1 MEAPFMGPQ
10 FNTAS
15 RRANWGGPLV
25 ISAMTVLGGMLIFA
39 IFAPLVAPYDPART
53 FEGAYSLPPFFL
65 EGWDSRFL
73 LGTDD
78 VGRDLFSRLIYG
90 ARVSLLAGSAVTTL
104 SLTVGVLLGA
114 LAGWKG
120 GIIEA
125 AILRLMDI
133 MMALPSILLAIVV
146 VTILGPS
153 LMNAV
158 IAAAVTALPGVVRL
172 VRAAIREEKTKPYSL
187 SAKLYGAGGV
197 RIVTFE
203 LLPNSLAP
211 IFVQGTMGF
220 GEGILNVAALG
231 FLGLGARPPMAEWGT
246 MLADSRA
253 YVESQPWLVTAPGI
267 CILVVILSFNLL
279 GDHLRDVFDP
289 KLKSREEV

>member
-1 MEAPFMGPQ
+1 MKPML
-10 FNTAS
+10 NKI
-15 RRANWGGPLV
+15 RRSLGGPL
-25 ISAMTVLGGMLIFA
+25 IILAMSLLGVTAVFA
-39 IFAPLVAPYDPART
+39 IFAPLIAPYDPAQT

-65 EGWDSRFL
+65 DGWDPRFL

-90 ARVSLLAGSAVTTL
+90 ARISLLAGFAVTVL
-104 SLTVGVLLGA
+104 SLVIGVVLGA

-120 GIIEA
+120 GLVEA
-125 AILRLMDI
+125 AVLRLMDT

-153 LMNAV
+153 LVNAV
-158 IAAAVTALPGVVRL
+158 IAAAVTAVPGVVRL
-172 VRAAIREEKTKPYSL
+172 VRATIREEKSKPYSL
-187 SAKLYGAGGV
+187 SAKLYGAGGF
-197 RIVTFE
+197 RIVTME

-253 YVESQPWLVTAPGI
+253 YVESQPWLVTAPGL
-267 CILVVILSFNLL
+267 CILIVILSFNLL

-289 KLKSREEV
+289 KLKTREEA

>member
-1 MEAPFMGPQ
+1 MSLLGV
-10 FNTAS
+10 TA
-15 RRANWGGPLV
+15 V
-25 ISAMTVLGGMLIFA
+25 FA
-39 IFAPLVAPYDPART
+39 IFAPIIAPYDPAQT
-53 FEGAYSLPPFFL
+53 FEGAYSLPPFFSD
-65 EGWDSRFL
+65 GWDPRFL

-90 ARVSLLAGSAVTTL
+90 ARISLLAGFAVTVL
-104 SLTVGVLLGA
+104 SLVVGVVLGA

-120 GIIEA
+120 GLIEA
-125 AILRLMDI
+125 AVLRLMDT

-153 LMNAV
+153 LVNAV
-158 IAAAVTALPGVVRL
+158 IAAAVTAVPGVVRL
-172 VRAAIREEKTKPYSL
+172 VRATIREEKSKPYSL
-187 SAKLYGAGGV
+187 SAKLYGAGGF
-197 RIVTFE
+197 RIVTME

-253 YVESQPWLVTAPGI
+253 YVESQPWLVTAPGL
-267 CILVVILSFNLL
+267 CILIVILSFNLL

-289 KLKSREEV
+289 KLKTREEA

>member
-1 MEAPFMGPQ
+1 MKPML
-10 FNTAS
+10 S
-15 RRANWGGPLV
+15 KIRRSLGGPL
-25 ISAMTVLGGMLIFA
+25 IILAMSLLGVTAVFA
-39 IFAPLVAPYDPART
+39 IFAPLIAPYDPAQT
-53 FEGAYSLPPFFL
+53 FEGAYSLPPFFSD
-65 EGWDSRFL
+65 GWDPRFL

-90 ARVSLLAGSAVTTL
+90 ARISLLAGFAVTVL
-104 SLTVGVLLGA
+104 SLVIGVVLGA

-120 GIIEA
+120 GLVEA
-125 AILRLMDI
+125 AVLRLMDT

-153 LMNAV
+153 LVNAV
-158 IAAAVTALPGVVRL
+158 IAAAVTAVPGVVRL
-172 VRAAIREEKTKPYSL
+172 VRATIREEKSKPYSL
-187 SAKLYGAGGV
+187 SAKLYGAGGF
-197 RIVTFE
+197 RIVTVE

-253 YVESQPWLVTAPGI
+253 YVESQPWLVTAPGL
-267 CILVVILSFNLL
+267 CILIVILSFNLL

-289 KLKSREEV
+289 KLKTREEA

>member
-1 MEAPFMGPQ
+1 MKPML
-10 FNTAS
+10 NKI
-15 RRANWGGPLV
+15 RRSLGGPL
-25 ISAMTVLGGMLIFA
+25 IILAMSLLGVTAVFA
-39 IFAPLVAPYDPART
+39 IFAPLIAPYDPAQT
-53 FEGAYSLPPFFL
+53 FEGAYSLPPFFSD
-65 EGWDSRFL
+65 GWDPRFL

-90 ARVSLLAGSAVTTL
+90 ARISLLAGFAVTVL
-104 SLTVGVLLGA
+104 SLVIGVVLGA

-120 GIIEA
+120 GLIEA
-125 AILRLMDI
+125 AVLRLMDT

-153 LMNAV
+153 LVNAV
-158 IAAAVTALPGVVRL
+158 IAAAVTAVPGVVRL
-172 VRAAIREEKTKPYSL
+172 VRATIREEKSKPYSL
-187 SAKLYGAGGV
+187 SAKLYGAGGL
-197 RIVTFE
+197 RIVTVE

-253 YVESQPWLVTAPGI
+253 YVESQPWLVTAPGL
-267 CILVVILSFNLL
+267 CILIVILSFNLL

-289 KLKSREEV
+289 KLKTREEA

>member
-1 MEAPFMGPQ
+1 MSSVVQ
-10 FNTAS
+10 KV
-15 RRANWGGPLV
+15 RRRLGGPL
-25 ISAMTVLGGMLIFA
+25 IVLAVALLGATTFLA
-39 IFAPLVAPYDPART
+39 VFAPWIAPYDPAQT
-53 FEGAYSLPPFFL
+53 FEGAYSAPPFFL
-65 EGWDSRFL
+65 NGWDPRFL

-90 ARVSLLAGSAVTTL
+90 ARISLLAGFAVTVL
-104 SLTVGVLLGA
+104 SLVIGVVLGA

-120 GIIEA
+120 GFIET
-125 AILRLMDI
+125 AILRLMDT

-153 LMNAV
+153 LVNAV
-158 IAAAVTALPGVVRL
+158 IAAAVTAVPGVVRL
-172 VRAAIREEKTKPYSL
+172 VRATIREEKAKPYSL
-187 SAKLYGAGGV
+187 SAKLYGAGGF
-197 RIVTFE
+197 RIVTVE

-253 YVESQPWLVTAPGI
+253 YVESQPWLVTAPGV
-267 CILVVILSFNLL
+267 CILIVILSFNLL

-289 KLKSREEV
+289 KLKTREEA

>member
-1 MEAPFMGPQ
+1 MERQ
-10 FNTAS
+10 LNTRA

-25 ISAMTVLGGMLIFA
+25 ISAMTLLGVMLIFA

-65 EGWDSRFL
+65 DGWDSRFL

-90 ARVSLLAGSAVTTL
+90 ARVSLLAGFAVTTL
-104 SLTVGVLLGA
+104 SLAIGILLGA

-120 GIIEA
+120 GIIET
-125 AILRLMDI
+125 AILRLMDT

-158 IAAAVTALPGVVRL
+158 IAAAVTAVPGVVRL
-172 VRAAIREEKTKPYSL
+172 VRATIREEKMKPYSL
-187 SAKLYGAGGV
+187 SAKLYGAGGI
-197 RIVTFE
+197 RIVTLE

-267 CILVVILSFNLL
+267 CILIVILSFNLL

-289 KLKSREEV
+289 KLKSREDV

>member
-1 MEAPFMGPQ
+1 MKPML
-10 FNTAS
+10 S
-15 RRANWGGPLV
+15 KIRRSLGGPL
-25 ISAMTVLGGMLIFA
+25 IILAMSLLVVTAVFA
-39 IFAPLVAPYDPART
+39 IFAPLIAPYDPAQT
-53 FEGAYSLPPFFL
+53 FEGAYSLPPFFSD
-65 EGWDSRFL
+65 GWDPRFL

-90 ARVSLLAGSAVTTL
+90 ARISLLAGFAVTVL
-104 SLTVGVLLGA
+104 SLVIGVVLGA

-120 GIIEA
+120 GLVEA
-125 AILRLMDI
+125 AVLRLMDT

-153 LMNAV
+153 LLNAV
-158 IAAAVTALPGVVRL
+158 IAAAVTAVPGVVRL
-172 VRAAIREEKTKPYSL
+172 VRATIREEKSKPYSL
-187 SAKLYGAGGV
+187 SAKLYGAGGF
-197 RIVTFE
+197 RIVTME

-253 YVESQPWLVTAPGI
+253 YVESQPWLVTAPGL
-267 CILVVILSFNLL
+267 CILIVILSFNLL

-289 KLKSREEV
+289 KLKTREEA

>member
-1 MEAPFMGPQ
+1 MKPML
-10 FNTAS
+10 NKI
-15 RRANWGGPLV
+15 RRSLGGPL
-25 ISAMTVLGGMLIFA
+25 IILAMSLLGVTAVFA
-39 IFAPLVAPYDPART
+39 IFAPIIAPYDPAQT
-53 FEGAYSLPPFFL
+53 FEGAYSLPPFFSD
-65 EGWDSRFL
+65 GWDPRFL

-90 ARVSLLAGSAVTTL
+90 ARISLLAGFAVTVL
-104 SLTVGVLLGA
+104 SLVIGVVLGA

-120 GIIEA
+120 GLVEA
-125 AILRLMDI
+125 AVLRLMDT

-153 LMNAV
+153 LVNAV
-158 IAAAVTALPGVVRL
+158 IAAAVTAVPGVVRL
-172 VRAAIREEKTKPYSL
+172 VRATIREEKSKPYSL
-187 SAKLYGAGGV
+187 SAKLYGAGGF
-197 RIVTFE
+197 RIVTVE

-253 YVESQPWLVTAPGI
+253 YVESQPWLVTAPGL
-267 CILVVILSFNLL
+267 CILIVILSFNLL

-289 KLKSREEV
+289 KLKTREEA

>member
-1 MEAPFMGPQ
+1 MGPQ
-10 FNTAS
+10 FNMRS
-15 RRANWGGPLV
+15 RRINWGGPLV
-25 ISAMTVLGGMLIFA
+25 ISAISLLGVMLIFA
-39 IFAPLVAPYDPART
+39 VFAPLVATYDPART

-90 ARVSLLAGSAVTTL
+90 ARVSLMAGFAVTTL

-120 GIIEA
+120 GIIET

-187 SAKLYGAGGV
+187 SAKLYGAGGA
-197 RIVTFE
+197 RIVTLE

-289 KLKSREEV
+289 KLKSREEA

>member
-1 MEAPFMGPQ
+1 MKPML
-10 FNTAS
+10 NKI
-15 RRANWGGPLV
+15 RRSLGGPL
-25 ISAMTVLGGMLIFA
+25 IILAMSLLGVTAVFA
-39 IFAPLVAPYDPART
+39 IFAPLIAPYDPAQT
-53 FEGAYSLPPFFL
+53 FEGAYSLPPFFSD
-65 EGWDSRFL
+65 GWDPRFL

-90 ARVSLLAGSAVTTL
+90 ARISLLAGFAVTVL
-104 SLTVGVLLGA
+104 SLVIGVVLGA

-120 GIIEA
+120 GLIEA
-125 AILRLMDI
+125 AVLRLMDT

-153 LMNAV
+153 LVNAV
-158 IAAAVTALPGVVRL
+158 IAAAVTAVPGVVRL
-172 VRAAIREEKTKPYSL
+172 VRATIREEKSKPYSL
-187 SAKLYGAGGV
+187 SAKLYGAGGF
-197 RIVTFE
+197 RIVTVE

-253 YVESQPWLVTAPGI
+253 YVESQPWLVTAPGL
-267 CILVVILSFNLL
+267 CILIVILSFNLL
-279 GDHLRDVFDP
+279 GDHLRDLFDP
-289 KLKSREEV
+289 KLKTREEA

>member
-1 MEAPFMGPQ
+1 MRVTQA
-10 FNTAS
+10 ALRS
-15 RRANWGGPLV
+15 IRRNLGGPLIIV
-25 ISAMTVLGGMLIFA
+25 AMALLGLTAFFA
-39 IFAPLVAPYDPART
+39 IFAPLIAPYDPART

-90 ARVSLLAGSAVTTL
+90 ARISLLAGFAVTVL
-104 SLTVGVLLGA
+104 SLTIGVVLGA

-120 GIIEA
+120 GFIEA
-125 AILRLMDI
+125 AILRLMDT

-153 LMNAV
+153 LVNAV
-158 IAAAVTALPGVVRL
+158 IAAAVTAVPGVVRL
-172 VRAAIREEKTKPYSL
+172 VRATIREEKAKPYSL
-187 SAKLYGAGGV
+187 SAKLYGAGGF
-197 RIVTFE
+197 RIVTVE

-253 YVESQPWLVTAPGI
+253 YVESQPWLVTAPGL
-267 CILVVILSFNLL
+267 CILIVILSFNLL

-289 KLKSREEV
+289 KLKTREEA

>member
-1 MEAPFMGPQ
+1 MKPML
-10 FNTAS
+10 S
-15 RRANWGGPLV
+15 KIRRSLGGPL
-25 ISAMTVLGGMLIFA
+25 IILAMSLLGVTAVFA
-39 IFAPLVAPYDPART
+39 IFAPLIAPYDPAQT
-53 FEGAYSLPPFFL
+53 FEGAYSLPPFFSD
-65 EGWDSRFL
+65 GWDPRFL

-90 ARVSLLAGSAVTTL
+90 ARISLLAGFAVTVL
-104 SLTVGVLLGA
+104 SLVIGVVLGA

-120 GIIEA
+120 GLIEA
-125 AILRLMDI
+125 AVLRLMDT

-153 LMNAV
+153 LVNAV
-158 IAAAVTALPGVVRL
+158 IAAAVTAVPGVVRL
-172 VRAAIREEKTKPYSL
+172 VRATIREEKSKPYSL
-187 SAKLYGAGGV
+187 SAKLYGAGGF
-197 RIVTFE
+197 RIVTME

-253 YVESQPWLVTAPGI
+253 YVESQPWLVTAPGL
-267 CILVVILSFNLL
+267 CILIVILSFNLL

-289 KLKSREEV
+289 KLKTREEA

>member
-1 MEAPFMGPQ
+1 MERQLDTKA
-10 FNTAS
+10 
-15 RRANWGGPLV
+15 RRGNWGGPLV
-25 ISAMTVLGGMLIFA
+25 ISAMILLGVMLIFA
-39 IFAPLVAPYDPART
+39 IFAPFVAPYDPART

-65 EGWDSRFL
+65 DGWDSRFL

-90 ARVSLLAGSAVTTL
+90 ARVSLLAGFAVTTL
-104 SLTVGVLLGA
+104 SLAIGILLGA

-120 GIIEA
+120 GIIET
-125 AILRLMDI
+125 AILRLMDT

-153 LMNAV
+153 LLNAV
-158 IAAAVTALPGVVRL
+158 IAAAVTAVPGVVRL
-172 VRAAIREEKTKPYSL
+172 VRATIREEKMKPYSL
-187 SAKLYGAGGV
+187 SAKLYGAGGI
-197 RIVTFE
+197 RIVTIE

-267 CILVVILSFNLL
+267 CILIVILSFNLL

-289 KLKSREEV
+289 KLKSREEA

>member
-1 MEAPFMGPQ
+1 MKPML
-10 FNTAS
+10 S
-15 RRANWGGPLV
+15 KIRRSLGGPL
-25 ISAMTVLGGMLIFA
+25 IILAMSLLGVTAVFA
-39 IFAPLVAPYDPART
+39 IFAPIIAPYDPAQT
-53 FEGAYSLPPFFL
+53 FEGAYSLPPFFSD
-65 EGWDSRFL
+65 GWDPRFL

-90 ARVSLLAGSAVTTL
+90 ARISLLAGFAVTVL
-104 SLTVGVLLGA
+104 SLVIGVVLGA

-120 GIIEA
+120 GLVEA
-125 AILRLMDI
+125 AVLRLMDT

-153 LMNAV
+153 LVNAV
-158 IAAAVTALPGVVRL
+158 IAAAVTAVPGVVRL
-172 VRAAIREEKTKPYSL
+172 VRATIREEKSKPYSL
-187 SAKLYGAGGV
+187 SAKLYGAGGF
-197 RIVTFE
+197 RIVTME

-253 YVESQPWLVTAPGI
+253 YVESQPWLVTAPGL
-267 CILVVILSFNLL
+267 CILIVILSFNLL

-289 KLKSREEV
+289 KLKTREEA

>member
-1 MEAPFMGPQ
+1 MKPML
-10 FNTAS
+10 S
-15 RRANWGGPLV
+15 KIRRSLGGPL
-25 ISAMTVLGGMLIFA
+25 IILAMSLLGVTAVFA
-39 IFAPLVAPYDPART
+39 IFAPIIAPYDPAQT
-53 FEGAYSLPPFFL
+53 FEGAYSLPPFFSD
-65 EGWDSRFL
+65 GWDPRFL

-90 ARVSLLAGSAVTTL
+90 ARISLLAGFAVTVL
-104 SLTVGVLLGA
+104 SLVVGVVLGA

-120 GIIEA
+120 GLIEA
-125 AILRLMDI
+125 AVLRLMDT

-153 LMNAV
+153 LVNAV
-158 IAAAVTALPGVVRL
+158 IAAAVTAVPGVVRL
-172 VRAAIREEKTKPYSL
+172 VRATIREEKSKPYSL
-187 SAKLYGAGGV
+187 SAKLYGAGGL
-197 RIVTFE
+197 RIVTVE

-253 YVESQPWLVTAPGI
+253 YVESQPWLVTAPGL
-267 CILVVILSFNLL
+267 CILIVILSFNLL

-289 KLKSREEV
+289 KLKTREEA

>member
-1 MEAPFMGPQ
+1 MKPML
-10 FNTAS
+10 S
-15 RRANWGGPLV
+15 KIRRSLGGPL
-25 ISAMTVLGGMLIFA
+25 IILAMSLLGVTAVFA
-39 IFAPLVAPYDPART
+39 IFAPLIAPYDPAQT
-53 FEGAYSLPPFFL
+53 FEGAYSLPPFFSD
-65 EGWDSRFL
+65 GWDPRFL

-90 ARVSLLAGSAVTTL
+90 ARISLLAGFAVTVL
-104 SLTVGVLLGA
+104 SLVIGVVLGA

-120 GIIEA
+120 GLIEA
-125 AILRLMDI
+125 AVLRLMDT

-153 LMNAV
+153 LVNAV
-158 IAAAVTALPGVVRL
+158 IAAAVTAVPGVVRL
-172 VRAAIREEKTKPYSL
+172 VRATIREEKSKPYSL
-187 SAKLYGAGGV
+187 SAKLYGAGGF
-197 RIVTFE
+197 RIVTVE

-253 YVESQPWLVTAPGI
+253 YVESQPWLVTAPGL
-267 CILVVILSFNLL
+267 CILIVILSFNLL

-289 KLKSREEV
+289 KLKTREEA